1 MSNGG
6 GPQDI
11 DFTVDSNNL
20 YREESITDLKVASI
34 RRLIPI
40 KPDGT
45 EDRSRTPVF
54 IGQTQLMSPDG
65 PLPIQSK
72 LIANNFEEAIAEFPN
87 AMQKALAEVI
97 QKLKQMQQEQH
108 QRQKKDDSRIIVP
121 GR

>member
-11 DFTVDSNNL
+11 DFTVDTKNL

-34 RRLIPI
+34 RRLVPI
-40 KPDGT
+40 NLDGT
-45 EDRSRTPVF
+45 EDKSRTTIF

-65 PLPIQSK
+65 PLPIQAE
-72 LIANNFEEAIAEFPN
+72 LAANNFEEAVAEFPS
-87 AMQKALAEVI
+87 AMKKALSEVI
-97 QKLKQMQQEQH
+97 EKLKQMQQQ
-108 QRQKKDDSRIIVP
+108 QQQKKQDDSRIIVP